1 MFTGLVEAAA
11 RVAESTAGSLRVD
24 LSMFEED
31 VETGASVAVNGVCLT
46 VAEKSPAGC
55 RFDISKETAAKTTL
69 GNLRENDIVNAERA
83 MRASDR
89 IGGHFVTGHVDGT
102 GSIRE
107 IRPESLVVSL
117 SDALMKGV
125 VKKGSIAVD
134 GISLTVASVM
144 PDGFSAAIIPHTFQ
158 NTNLRA
164 KKVGGAVNVE
174 TDIIGKYV
182 RGMLRLESGI
192 TLQKLRE
199 HGF

>member
-1 MFTGLVEAAA
+1 MFTGLVEAVA
-11 RVAESTAGSLRVD
+11 RVTESTAGSLGVD

-31 VETGASVAVNGVCLT
+31 METGASVAVNGVCLT
-46 VAEKSPAGC
+46 VAEKSPAGY

-69 GNLRENDIVNAERA
+69 GSLRENDIVNVERA
-83 MRASDR
+83 MRESDR
-89 IGGHFVTGHVDGT
+89 VGGHFVTGHVDGT

-107 IRPESLVVSL
+107 IHPESLTISL

-125 VKKGSIAVD
+125 VEKGSITID

-158 NTNLRA
+158 NTNLHA
-164 KKVGGAVNVE
+164 KKAGGVVNVE

-182 RGMLRLESGI
+182 RRMLHTESGI